1 MAKPASITIPTEPIG
16 QVDFTEGRLAVK
28 IDPSGILLSS
38 FIDLNNLALSQFSP
52 EERGCIGVYAC
63 PGNDLDS
70 TPSAD
75 IDYAELLP
83 SSSELEVRDRF
94 VRTRQEL
101 ALVLARR
108 LIFS

>member
-1 MAKPASITIPTEPIG
+1 MAKPSAITIPTEPIG
-16 QVDFTEGRLAVK
+16 QVDFTKGRLAVK
-28 IDPSGILLSS
+28 VHRNLLSS
-38 FIDLNNLALSQFSP
+38 FIDLNNLALSRFSP

-75 IDYAELLP
+75 VDYAELLP
-83 SSSELEVRDRF
+83 SLFELEVRDRS

-101 ALVLARR
+101 ALVLVRR
-108 LIFS
+108 LIFN

>member
-1 MAKPASITIPTEPIG
+1 LARW
-16 QVDFTEGRLAVK
+16 DFTEGRLAVK
-28 IDPSGILLSS
+28 VDRNLLSR
-38 FIDLNNLALSQFSP
+38 FVDLNNLALSRFSP

-75 IDYAELLP
+75 VDYAELLP
-83 SSSELEVRDRF
+83 SLFELEVRERF

-101 ALVLARR
+101 ALVLGRR
-108 LIFS
+108 LISN